1 MFTKVSHFGVIVR
14 DIEEALNIYTDILG
28 INPPV
33 HRMDLPEIGVKTA
46 MLRVGDLG
54 IELMETTTTDP
65 KNEFNRFLD
74 RHVEGVYHVCVIVDD
89 IEAEIKSLRAK
100 GAEVLEIP
108 PSKNLGQKRAFV
120 KRQSTKGVLIEM
132 MQDEIMT

>member
-1 MFTKVSHFGVIVR
+1 MEFNKILVPVAGTEA
-14 DIEEALNIYTDILG
+14 DDEALTLACQLAKKNKAKIWAVYVIT
-28 INPPV
+28 V
-33 HRMDLPEIGVKTA
+33 KRALP
-46 MLRVGDLG
+46 
-54 IELMETTTTDP
+54 
-65 KNEFNRFLD
+65 LD
-74 RHVEGVYHVCVIVDD
+74 AD

-108 PSKNLGQKRAFV
+108 PSQNLGQKRAFV